1 LLTVATF
8 TDCLWEKSKS
18 EKGFQKQELSFF
30 LFCLHDNT
38 FLCFFAADTA
48 AVIIKMERASV
59 PPRTGFKNIERPL
72 IPPRSASLANG
83 GRHSRSQPQPKSS
96 FRNALV
102 RVPVPRRLLDG
113 VNVLRVNA
121 NGRTRPSFLTLSEDK
136 FTLYI
141 TTTKRGP
148 AGGARGLSLLGLRRS
163 KSEGETHER
172 TIDIGAIDRVQRGQG
187 TTKFELAKKSRRDYM
202 NFRSSSFGDDAS
214 EATIAALDP
223 KRSFSIIFRGER
235 TLDLMVLEEDQR
247 DDILDALDNV
257 LRAYQ
262 AAKLRVTNEVL
273 LLRHIW
279 LDVDK
284 VCLVLCKGAVCLRI
298 LY

>member
-1 LLTVATF
+1 M
-8 TDCLWEKSKS
+8 E
-18 EKGFQKQELSFF
+18 
-30 LFCLHDNT
+30 
-38 FLCFFAADTA
+38 
-48 AVIIKMERASV
+48 ERASA
-59 PPRTGFKNIERPL
+59 PPRTGFMNIERPL

-83 GRHSRSQPQPKSS
+83 GGTTNQQPPRSS
-96 FRNALV
+96 FRYALV

-148 AGGARGLSLLGLRRS
+148 ASGGRGLSLLGLRRS

-187 TTKFELAKKSRRDYM
+187 TTKFEMAKKNRRD
-202 NFRSSSFGDDAS
+202 SLQATTSKSFGDEGS

-247 DDILDALDNV
+247 DDILDALDKV
-257 LRAYQ
+257 LEAYQ
-262 AAKLRVTNEVL
+262 VAKLKVTNEVL

-284 VCLVLCKGAVCLRI
+284 VCNLVAVSCAFLKLA
-298 LY
+298 LYSFLLTTTLSSLHHITHSLYYY

>member
-1 LLTVATF
+1 
-8 TDCLWEKSKS
+8 
-18 EKGFQKQELSFF
+18 
-30 LFCLHDNT
+30 
-38 FLCFFAADTA
+38 
-48 AVIIKMERASV
+48 MERASA
-59 PPRTGFKNIERPL
+59 PPRYRASAPPRSGFRNIERPL
-72 IPPRSASLANG
+72 IPPRSASVAHG
-83 GRHSRSQPQPKSS
+83 GDRSSQPKAS

-136 FTLYI
+136 FTLYL

-148 AGGARGLSLLGLRRS
+148 ASARGLSVLGLRRS

-172 TIDIGAIDRVQRGQG
+172 TIDIGAIDRVQRGQA
-187 TTKFELAKKSRRDYM
+187 TAKFEMAKKSRQDSIM
-202 NFRSSSFGDDAS
+202 QSSPRHSKSFADDES
-214 EATIAALDP
+214 EVTIAKLDP

-235 TLDLMVLEEDQR
+235 TLDLMTLEDDQR

-257 LRAYQ
+257 LQAYQ
-262 AAKLRVTNEVL
+262 TAKLKVTNEVL

-279 LDVDK
+279 LDVNK
-284 VCLVLCKGAVCLRI
+284 VCAAQRELS
-298 LY
+298 LYLQ

>member
-1 LLTVATF
+1 
-8 TDCLWEKSKS
+8 
-18 EKGFQKQELSFF
+18 
-30 LFCLHDNT
+30 
-38 FLCFFAADTA
+38 
-48 AVIIKMERASV
+48 MERTSA
-59 PPRTGFKNIERPL
+59 PPRPSFKHIERPL
-72 IPPRSASLANG
+72 IPPRASSVANG
-83 GRHSRSQPQPKSS
+83 GNTTASNAQKSS

-121 NGRTRPSFLTLSEDK
+121 NGRTRPSFLTLSQDK
-136 FTLYI
+136 FTLYL

-148 AGGARGLSLLGLRRS
+148 QARGGLSLLGLRRS

-187 TTKFELAKKSRRDYM
+187 TTKFELAKNSRR
-202 NFRSSSFGDDAS
+202 SSFPGNISDDES
-214 EATIAALDP
+214 FSTIAALDP

-235 TLDLMVLEEDQR
+235 TLDLMTLEEDQR

-257 LRAYQ
+257 FQAYQ
-262 AAKLRVTNEVL
+262 QAKLKVTNEVL

-284 VCLVLCKGAVCLRI
+284 VRFVEMLQLLYTIVL
-298 LY
+298 YSFH

>member
-1 LLTVATF
+1 
-8 TDCLWEKSKS
+8 
-18 EKGFQKQELSFF
+18 
-30 LFCLHDNT
+30 
-38 FLCFFAADTA
+38 
-48 AVIIKMERASV
+48 MERASA
-59 PPRTGFKNIERPL
+59 PSRTASLNIERPL
-72 IPPRSASLANG
+72 IPPRSASVANG
-83 GRHSRSQPQPKSS
+83 RKSSSPAKSS

-121 NGRTRPSFLTLSEDK
+121 NGRTRSSFLTLSEDK
-136 FTLYI
+136 FTLYL

-148 AGGARGLSLLGLRRS
+148 AGGGRGLSLLGLRRS

-187 TTKFELAKKSRRDYM
+187 TAKFELAKKNRRDSISSALKSSPS
-202 NFRSSSFGDDAS
+202 RSFHTNNDEAS
-214 EATIAALDP
+214 EAATIAALDP

-235 TLDLMVLEEDQR
+235 TLDLMTLEEDQR

-257 LRAYQ
+257 LQAYQ
-262 AAKLRVTNEVL
+262 EAKKKVTNEVL

-284 VCLVLCKGAVCLRI
+284 VSME
-298 LY
+298 

>member
-1 LLTVATF
+1 
-8 TDCLWEKSKS
+8 
-18 EKGFQKQELSFF
+18 
-30 LFCLHDNT
+30 
-38 FLCFFAADTA
+38 
-48 AVIIKMERASV
+48 MERASAA
-59 PPRTGFKNIERPL
+59 PRTGFHNIERPL
-72 IPPRSASLANG
+72 IPPRSSSTANG
-83 GRHSRSQPQPKSS
+83 GTSSASNTSQKSS

-121 NGRTRPSFLTLSEDK
+121 NGRTRPSFLTLSQDK
-136 FTLYI
+136 FTLYL

-148 AGGARGLSLLGLRRS
+148 QARSGLSLLGLRRS

-187 TTKFELAKKSRRDYM
+187 TTKFELAKNSRR
-202 NFRSSSFGDDAS
+202 SSLQLVASSNNDDAS
-214 EATIAALDP
+214 SVASSTIAALDP

-235 TLDLMVLEEDQR
+235 TLDLMTLEEDQR
-247 DDILDALDNV
+247 DDILDALDLV
-257 LRAYQ
+257 LQAYQ
-262 AAKLRVTNEVL
+262 QAKLKVTNQVL

-284 VCLVLCKGAVCLRI
+284 VRMIPERNLYII
-298 LY
+298 L

>member
-1 LLTVATF
+1 
-8 TDCLWEKSKS
+8 
-18 EKGFQKQELSFF
+18 
-30 LFCLHDNT
+30 
-38 FLCFFAADTA
+38 
-48 AVIIKMERASV
+48 MERASA
-59 PPRTGFKNIERPL
+59 PPRKDFNNIERPL
-72 IPPRSASLANG
+72 FPPRSASVATNG
-83 GRHSRSQPQPKSS
+83 KSRRSSAPPKSS

-148 AGGARGLSLLGLRRS
+148 PGGGRGLSLLGLRRS

-172 TIDIGAIDRVQRGQG
+172 SIDIGAIDRVQRGQG
-187 TTKFELAKKSRRDYM
+187 TTKFEMAKKNREDSIAS
-202 NFRSSSFGDDAS
+202 FRSTDDAS

-235 TLDLMVLEEDQR
+235 TLDLMTLEADQR

-262 AAKLRVTNEVL
+262 AAKLKVTNEVL
-273 LLRHIW
+273 LLRHVW

-284 VCLVLCKGAVCLRI
+284 VSVSCLLLSDASVMIPVTYLTLI
-298 LY
+298 LPSCF

>member
-1 LLTVATF
+1 
-8 TDCLWEKSKS
+8 
-18 EKGFQKQELSFF
+18 
-30 LFCLHDNT
+30 
-38 FLCFFAADTA
+38 
-48 AVIIKMERASV
+48 MERASL
-59 PPRTGFKNIERPL
+59 PPRAGFKNMERPL
-72 IPPRSASLANG
+72 LPPRSSTIANG
-83 GRHSRSQPQPKSS
+83 TSKQAATQKSS

-121 NGRTRPSFLTLSEDK
+121 NGRTRSSFLTLSEDK
-136 FTLYI
+136 FTLYL

-148 AGGARGLSLLGLRRS
+148 AGGRGLSLLGLRRS

-172 TIDIGAIDRVQRGQG
+172 TIDIGAIARVQRGQG
-187 TTKFELAKKSRRDYM
+187 TTKFELAKKNRRDSIST
-202 NFRSSSFGDDAS
+202 FLKSPSSRSFDDAS
-214 EATIAALDP
+214 EANNTIASLDP

-235 TLDLMVLEEDQR
+235 TLDLMTMEDDQR

-257 LRAYQ
+257 LQAYRE
-262 AAKLRVTNEVL
+262 AKKRVTNEVL

-284 VCLVLCKGAVCLRI
+284 VSE
-298 LY
+298 